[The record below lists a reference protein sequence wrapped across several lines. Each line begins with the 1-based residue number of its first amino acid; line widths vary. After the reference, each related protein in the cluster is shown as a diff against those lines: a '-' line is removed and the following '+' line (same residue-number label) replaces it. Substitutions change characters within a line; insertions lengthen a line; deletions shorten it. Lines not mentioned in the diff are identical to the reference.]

1 MTLTNDNISVR
12 NNCMQL
18 SGNFCLKI
26 ALKLC
31 IGSQFVAIE

>member
-26 ALKLC
+26 ALK
-31 IGSQFVAIE
+31 IVYWVAICSY